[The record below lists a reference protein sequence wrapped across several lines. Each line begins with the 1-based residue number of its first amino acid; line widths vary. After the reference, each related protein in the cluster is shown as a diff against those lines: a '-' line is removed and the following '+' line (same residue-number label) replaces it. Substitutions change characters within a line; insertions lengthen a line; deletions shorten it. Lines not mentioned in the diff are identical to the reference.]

1 MPAEAVAVVKT
12 ALDAA
17 AAARSGDV
25 GIDLFSVR
33 IQKCTSFAFHNI
45 LNMGLKLTR
54 DKKLLWC
61 VNPTR

>member
-17 AAARSGDV
+17 AAARDGDV

-45 LNMGLKLTR
+45 LNMDSR
-54 DKKLLWC
+54 
-61 VNPTR
+61 

>member
-17 AAARSGDV
+17 AAARGGDV

-33 IQKCTSFAFHNI
+33 IQKCTSSQHTWTHVNTRQKIIAVCKPDTLAAFQ
-45 LNMGLKLTR
+45 
-54 DKKLLWC
+54 
-61 VNPTR
+61 